1 MQLKRYLLA
10 LTILLSLGSAFGQKP
25 MRVEGTV
32 YDTTGT
38 KPLVNAVAVAIRIK
52 DSLMLDY
59 ARTDAK
65 GRFVLDGFPID
76 TFSLIISHP
85 QFDDKT
91 YYMFGHTDNYDITI
105 PSITMPSKAQELEEV
120 IIYAYKEPIYYK
132 GDTLVYV
139 ADSFAT
145 AENAVVEDLLKKL
158 PGLEVGQDG
167 TLKSQGKEIS
177 QVLVDGDEFFGS
189 DPTIATKNLG
199 AKGVETVQV
208 YEKKQENA
216 GEGEET
222 IQVLDLRLKDDA
234 KKGYFGRVSGGT
246 DFNQFYEGELLV
258 NKFNKSQKISVF
270 VLTAN
275 TPKSEFGFGDR
286 SKFGLENE
294 GNRNRFDDDGIFV
307 DFNQGGNTGIPRTL
321 KAGVYYT
328 DKIGEKKNHTIGFN
342 YSYYNTRLNAIS
354 RSRSQY
360 FVGDS
365 TFFSDDSTRNE
376 SFDEQHRINFKYEGK
391 LDSLT
396 TLEIRP
402 SVTLSNATQLN
413 KDYSTWRDA
422 NDSVSRI
429 NQVFNDNASAS
440 TDMSGDVR
448 LQRKFKKKRREF
460 NARYIGSYSDNSATG
475 TLNSYNDFKKSN
487 ISDTLTQQ
495 KLNNKVSTNHSG
507 ALTYYEPLGQKMK
520 IQLDYQYDY
529 GFNNQDKE
537 TRDYFNPLTGQFD
550 SINYAFTNNFD
561 NLRQSNRAGAILWFE
576 TRKHQIDG
584 GVRVRNV
591 MIDNTNLFTDAVI
604 QQNVTNYLPTFTYR
618 YRPNQSKRLTVRYRT
633 NSALPAITDLQP
645 IPDNTNPNRIKRG
658 NPNLL
663 PNFQHN
669 FDVSFNTYN
678 ALKGRYIYVGMN
690 GQITQNGFGDSTV
703 YDPQLFGVQVS
714 QTVNVEGNYYAVA
727 YAGAGLPFFN
737 RIFMLRPNLN
747 SFISQSTSY
756 INGEKNTTLTR
767 TASVNIDYAF
777 MWDSLDITLRNS
789 YSYNSPISSLASFTT
804 QPFTSQSY
812 FASVSWRLP
821 KGFKVETNVNYTM
834 NGQRANGYN
843 INYLIWNAA
852 IYKYFLKTQN
862 LEVSVLVND
871 ILNQNISANRTVSQ
885 NVVTDNFT
893 KIISRYFLVKTT
905 LRFNNRK
912 AKEEDERGWF

>member
-10 LTILLSLGSAFGQKP
+10 FVVLLSLNSAFGQQP

-38 KPLVNAVAVAIRIK
+38 KPLLNAVAVAVRIK
-52 DSLMLDY
+52 DSLLLDF
-59 ARTDAK
+59 ARTDAS
-65 GRFVLDGFPID
+65 GHFVLDGFPVD
-76 TFSLIISHP
+76 TFTLIISHP

-91 YYMFGHTDNYDITI
+91 YYMFGHADNFDIKI
-105 PSITMPSKAQELEEV
+105 PSITMPSKAQELDEV
-120 IIYAYKEPIYYK
+120 IIYAYKDPIYYK

-145 AENAVVEDLLKKL
+145 SENAVVEDLLKKL

-246 DFNQFYEGELLV
+246 DFDQFYEGELLV

-270 VLTAN
+270 MLTAN

-294 GNRNRFDDDGIFV
+294 GNNRRFDDDGIFV
-307 DFNQGGNTGIPRTL
+307 DFNDGQNSGIPKTL

-328 DKIGEKKNHTIGFN
+328 DKLGEKKNHTLGFN
-342 YSYYNTRLNAIS
+342 YSYYNTRLNSIS

-365 TFFSDDSTRNE
+365 TFYSDDSTRNE

-396 TLEIRP
+396 RLEIRP
-402 SVTLSNATQLN
+402 SANLSNATQVN

-422 NDSVSRI
+422 NDSISRV
-429 NQVFNDNASAS
+429 NQVFNDNASNS
-440 TDMSGDVR
+440 TSLSGDVR
-448 LQRKFKKKRREF
+448 LERKFMKKRRQL
-460 NARYIGSYSDNSATG
+460 NVRYIGSYQDDAAEGVLSSDNRYTF
-475 TLNSYNDFKKSN
+475 LNSNDS
-487 ISDTLTQQ
+487 LEQQ
-495 KLNNKVSTNHSG
+495 KLNSKISKNHSG
-507 ALTYYEPLGQKMK
+507 ALTYYEPLGDKFK

-529 GFNNQDKE
+529 GFNNQNKE
-537 TRDYFNPLTGQFD
+537 TRQDFNPLTGQYD
-550 SINYAFTNNFD
+550 SVNPIFTNNFD
-561 NLRQSNRAGAILWFE
+561 NLRQSNRAGAILWWE
-576 TRKHQIDG
+576 SRKHTIDAG
-584 GVRVRNV
+584 LRVRNV
-591 MIDNTNLFTDAVI
+591 LIDNTNLFTDAVI

-633 NSALPAITDLQP
+633 NSQLPAITDLQP
-645 IPDNTNPNRIKRG
+645 IPDNTNPNRVKVG

-690 GQITQNGFGDSTV
+690 GQITQNGFGDSTA
-703 YDPQLFGVQVS
+703 YIANAFGVQQS
-714 QTVNVEGNYYAVA
+714 KTVNVDGNYYAVG

-737 RIFMLRPNLN
+737 RVFMLRPNFS

-756 INGEKNTTLTR
+756 IDGEKNTTLSR
-767 TASVNIDYAF
+767 TASANIDYAF

-789 YSYNSPISSLASFTT
+789 FNYNSPISSLASFNT
-804 QPFTSQSY
+804 QPFTTQSY
-812 FASVSWRLP
+812 FASISWRLP
-821 KGFKVETNVNYTM
+821 HGFKIETNANYTI
-834 NGQRANGYN
+834 NGQRSNGYN
-843 INYLIWNAA
+843 INFLIWNAA

-862 LEVSVLVND
+862 LEVSVLMND
-871 ILNQNISANRTVSQ
+871 ILNQNIAANRSVSQ

-912 AKEEDERGWF
+912 AKEEDEKGWF

>member
-10 LTILLSLGSAFGQKP
+10 FVVLLSLNSAFGQTT

-38 KPLVNAVAVAIRIK
+38 KPLLNAVAVAIRIK

-65 GRFVLDGFPID
+65 GHFVLEGFPVD
-76 TFSLIISHP
+76 TFTLIISHA

-91 YYMFGHTDNYDITI
+91 YYMFGHKDNYDIKI
-105 PSITMPSKAQELEEV
+105 PSITMPSKSQELDEV
-120 IIYAYKEPIYYK
+120 IIYAYKDPIYYK

-145 AENAVVEDLLKKL
+145 TENAVVEDLLKKL
-158 PGLEVGQDG
+158 PGLEVAADG
-167 TLKSQGKEIS
+167 TIKSQGKEIS

-234 KKGYFGRVSGGT
+234 KKGYFGRVSAGT
-246 DFNQFYEGELLV
+246 DFDKFYEGELLV

-270 VLTAN
+270 LLTAN

-294 GNRNRFDDDGIFV
+294 GNNNRFDADGIFV
-307 DFNQGGNTGIPRTL
+307 DFNNGQSSGIPKTL
-321 KAGVYYT
+321 KSGVYYT
-328 DKIGEKKNHTIGFN
+328 DKFGKKKNHTVGFN
-342 YSYYNTRLNAIS
+342 YSYYNTRLNSIS
-354 RSRSQY
+354 QSRSQY

-402 SVTLSNATQLN
+402 SVTLSNATQIN
-413 KDYSTWRDA
+413 KDYSTWRDS
-422 NDSVSRI
+422 NDSISRV
-429 NQVFNDNASAS
+429 NQVFNDNSSNS
-440 TDMSGDVR
+440 TTMSGDVR
-448 LQRKFKKKRREF
+448 LERKFMKKRRQL
-460 NARYIGSYSDNSATG
+460 NIRYNGSYNDNSAQG
-475 TLNSYNDFKKSN
+475 VLGSYNRLEQFN
-487 ISDTLTQQ
+487 FTDTLDQQ
-495 KLNNKVSTNHSG
+495 KINSKVSTNHSG
-507 ALTYYEPLGQKMK
+507 SMTYYEPLSPKFK
-520 IQLDYQYDY
+520 LQLDYQYDY
-529 GFNNQDKE
+529 GFNNQNKE
-537 TRDYFNPLTGQFD
+537 TRFGFNPVTGQYENVLD
-550 SINYAFTNNFD
+550 TLTNNFD
-561 NLRQSNRAGAILWFE
+561 NLRQSNRAGAVLWWE
-576 TRKHQIDG
+576 SRKHSFDA

-591 MIDNTNLFTDAVI
+591 TIDNTNLFTDAVI
-604 QQNVTNYLPTFTYR
+604 SQNVTNYLPTFTYR
-618 YRPNQSKRLTVRYRT
+618 FRPNQSKRFTVRYRT

-645 IPDNTNPNRIKRG
+645 IPDNTNPNRIKSG

-690 GQITQNGFGDSTV
+690 GQITQNGFGDSTF
-703 YDPQLFGVQVS
+703 YNPLLFGVQES
-714 QTVNVEGNYYAVA
+714 KTVNVDGNYYVVG

-737 RIFMLRPNLN
+737 RVFMLRPNLS
-747 SFISQSTSY
+747 SFVSQSTAY
-756 INGEKNTTLTR
+756 INDQKNTTLSR
-767 TASVNIDYAF
+767 TFSANIDYAF
-777 MWDSLDITLRNS
+777 TWDSLEVTLRNS
-789 YSYNSPISSLASFTT
+789 YNYNSPISSVASFNT
-804 QPFTSQSY
+804 QPFTTQSY
-812 FASVSWRLP
+812 FASISWRLP
-821 KGFKVETNVNYTM
+821 KGFKIESNANYTM

-852 IYKYFLKTQN
+852 VYKYFLKTQN
-862 LEVSVLVND
+862 LEVSVLMND
-871 ILNQNISANRTVSQ
+871 ILGQNIAANRTVSQ